1 MAEEYTLKVGEAR
14 PSDVGRGIARVD
26 QAVIYNAGWQ
36 AGDVLSIAGK
46 KKTAALLLPGYP
58 EDTGTGIVR
67 LDGNIRRNAG
77 VSIDD
82 RVPVKVTKSAP
93 ASKVVF
99 APTVPLRITGGE
111 EYLRRLLDG
120 RVLTRGDVIEIS
132 VMGRKIE
139 LVATKITPAADAVI
153 MGDRTGIE
161 ISEKPAKEERAT
173 PRISYEDIGGLGP
186 EIKKIREMIELPMKH
201 PELFERL
208 GVEAPKGV
216 LLHGPP
222 GTGKTLLA
230 KALASETNSHFQTL
244 SGPEIMSKYYG
255 ESEERLREIFKE
267 AEQEAPSIIFIDEID
282 SIAPKREEVT
292 GEVERRIV
300 AQLLAV
306 MDGLESRGKVVVIGA
321 TNRPDALD
329 PALRR
334 PGRFDREIE
343 IGVPNREARLEVLQI
358 HARGM
363 PLAEDVNLE
372 KLADIT
378 HGFVGADLAALARE
392 AGMRAL
398 RRIVPELDLDVESIP
413 VEILNK
419 IVVVNEDFVD
429 ALRELEPSAMR
440 EVLVESPNVRWD
452 DIGGLAEVKQEL
464 MEAVEWPLAYP
475 KLFSHMAASPPK
487 GIMLYGPPGTG
498 KTLMAKAVATESQA
512 NFISIKGPEFL
523 SKWVGESERAVRE
536 TFRKARQA
544 APTVLF
550 FDEMDAIAPARGGG
564 TSDSHVTER
573 VISQILSEMD
583 GLEALHNVVVIA
595 ATNRPDIIDPA
606 LLRPG
611 RFDRMVEIGMPNQ
624 EARLDI
630 LKIHTAKRPLAE
642 DVDLV
647 AISKRTDGYSG
658 ADLASVC
665 NEAVMLAIR
674 EYVLAGRPQED
685 EEIAKY
691 KIEAKHFESSR
702 SSREAG
708 AGAGLR
714 TGSRLISTRR
724 LRCWPKP
731 DMWFKEKM
739 GREEDSSETSF
750 LFRFHGNSE
759 RGSLDPRP
767 PSSSLVV

>member
-26 QAVIYNAGWQ
+26 QAVLYNAGWQ
-36 AGDVLSIAGK
+36 AGDVLSIKGK
-46 KKTAALLLPGYP
+46 KSTAALLLPGYP

-67 LDGNIRRNAG
+67 IDGNIRRNAG
-77 VSIDD
+77 ASIDD
-82 RVPVKVTKSAP
+82 RVPVKIIKSA
-93 ASKVVF
+93 AAGKVVF

-111 EYLRRLLDG
+111 EYLRRYLDG
-120 RVLTRGDVIEIS
+120 RVLSRGDVIEIS

-139 LVATKITPAADAVI
+139 LVATKISPASDAVI
-153 MGDRTGIE
+153 IGDRTGIE
-161 ISEKPAKEERAT
+161 ISEKPAKEERAI
-173 PRISYEDIGGLGP
+173 PRITYEDIGGLGP

-267 AEQEAPSIIFIDEID
+267 AEEEAPSIIFIDEID

-321 TNRPDALD
+321 TNRPDSLD

-363 PLAEDVNLE
+363 PLAEDVKLE

-512 NFISIKGPEFL
+512 NFISVKGPEFL
-523 SKWVGESERAVRE
+523 STWVGESERAVRE

-611 RFDRMVEIGMPNQ
+611 RFDRMIEIGMPDQ

-642 DVDLV
+642 DIDLV

-674 EYVLAGRPQED
+674 EYVLAGRPQEE

-691 KIEAKHFESSR
+691 RIEGKHFE
-702 SSREAG
+702 EA
-708 AGAGLR
+708 LKKV
-714 TGSRLISTRR
+714 
-724 LRCWPKP
+724 KP
-731 DMWFKEKM
+731 SKKEGYGKFA
-739 GREEDSSETSF
+739 EF
-750 LFRFHGNSE
+750 A
-759 RGSLDPRP
+759 
-767 PSSSLVV
+767 

>member
-26 QAVIYNAGWQ
+26 QAVLYNAGWQ
-36 AGDVLSIAGK
+36 AGDVLSITGK
-46 KKTAALLLPGYP
+46 KNTAALLLPGYP
-58 EDTGTGIVR
+58 EDTGTGVVR
-67 LDGNIRRNAG
+67 IDGNIRRNAG

-82 RVPVKVTKSAP
+82 RVPVSIIKSA
-93 ASKVVF
+93 AAAKVVF

-111 EYLRRLLDG
+111 EYLRRYLDG

-139 LVATKITPAADAVI
+139 LVATKISPSAEAVI

-161 ISEKPAKEERAT
+161 ISEKPAKEEIAT
-173 PRISYEDIGGLGP
+173 PRITYEDIGGLGP

-255 ESEERLREIFKE
+255 ESEERLRGIFKE
-267 AEQEAPSIIFIDEID
+267 AEEEAPSIIFIDEID

-343 IGVPNREARLEVLQI
+343 IGVPNRESRLEVLQI

-363 PLAEDVNLE
+363 PLAEDVDLE

-378 HGFVGADLAALARE
+378 HGFVGADIAALARE

-398 RRIVPELDLDVESIP
+398 RRIVPELDLEVESIP

-419 IVVVNEDFVD
+419 IQVVNEDFVD

-452 DIGGLAEVKQEL
+452 DIGGLASVKQEL

-475 KLFSHMAASPPK
+475 QLFSHMAATPPK
-487 GIMLYGPPGTG
+487 GIMLFGPPGTG

-512 NFISIKGPEFL
+512 NFISVKGPEFL
-523 SKWVGESERAVRE
+523 SKWVGESEKAVRE

-550 FDEMDAIAPARGGG
+550 FDEMDSIAPARGGG

-583 GLEALHNVVVIA
+583 GLEALHNVVVVA

-611 RFDRMVEIGMPNQ
+611 RFDRMIEIGMPDQ
-624 EARLDI
+624 EARLEI
-630 LKIHTAKRPLAE
+630 LKIHTKKRPLAG
-642 DVDLV
+642 DVDLA
-647 AISKRTDGYSG
+647 AISKKTDGYSG
-658 ADLASVC
+658 ADLANVC

-674 EYVLAGRPQED
+674 EYVLAGKPQDE

-691 KIEAKHFESSR
+691 RIESRHFEEALKKALPSR
-702 SSREAG
+702 KERESYSRFAEI
-708 AGAGLR
+708 
-714 TGSRLISTRR
+714 T
-724 LRCWPKP
+724 
-731 DMWFKEKM
+731 
-739 GREEDSSETSF
+739 
-750 LFRFHGNSE
+750 
-759 RGSLDPRP
+759 
-767 PSSSLVV
+767 

>member
-26 QAVIYNAGWQ
+26 QAVLYNAGWQ
-36 AGDVLSIAGK
+36 AGDVLSITGK

-82 RVPVKVTKSAP
+82 RVPVKIIKSSHAG
-93 ASKVVF
+93 KVVF

-111 EYLRRLLDG
+111 EYLRRYLDG
-120 RVLTRGDVIEIS
+120 RVLTRGDIIEIS

-139 LVATKITPAADAVI
+139 LVATKITPTADAVI
-153 MGDRTGIE
+153 IGDRTGIE
-161 ISEKPAKEERAT
+161 ISEKPAKEERAI
-173 PRISYEDIGGLGP
+173 PRITYEDIGGLGP

-230 KALASETNSHFQTL
+230 RALASETNSHFQTL

-255 ESEERLREIFKE
+255 ESEQKLREIFKE
-267 AEQEAPSIIFIDEID
+267 AEDEAPSIIFIDEID

-292 GEVERRIV
+292 GEVERRVV

-329 PALRR
+329 QALRR

-343 IGVPNREARLEVLQI
+343 IGVPNRASRFEVLQI
-358 HARGM
+358 HTRGM

-378 HGFVGADLAALARE
+378 HGFVGADIAALARE

-398 RRIVPELDLDVESIP
+398 RRVVPEMDLEVESIP
-413 VEILNK
+413 VDILNK
-419 IVVVNEDFVD
+419 IEVVNEDFVD

-440 EVLVESPNVRWD
+440 EVLVESPNVHWE
-452 DIGGLAEVKQEL
+452 DIGGLKDVKQEL
-464 MEAVEWPLAYP
+464 MESVEWPLAYP
-475 KLFSHMAASPPK
+475 KLFSHMAATPPK

-512 NFISIKGPEFL
+512 NFISVKGPEFL
-523 SKWVGESERAVRE
+523 SKWVGESERAVRDI
-536 TFRKARQA
+536 FRKARQA

-550 FDEMDAIAPARGGG
+550 FDEMDSIAPARGGG

-573 VISQILSEMD
+573 MISQILSEMD

-611 RFDRMVEIGMPNQ
+611 RFDRMIEIGMPDQ

-630 LKIHTAKRPLAE
+630 LKIHTANRPLAD

-658 ADLASVC
+658 AEIAAVC

-674 EYVLAGRPQED
+674 EYVLSGKPQDD
-685 EEIAKY
+685 EEIEKY
-691 KIEAKHFESSR
+691 KIEGKYFD
-702 SSREAG
+702 EA
-708 AGAGLR
+708 LKKV
-714 TGSRLISTRR
+714 
-724 LRCWPKP
+724 KP
-731 DMWFKEKM
+731 SKKERDVYSKFA
-739 GREEDSSETSF
+739 EIA
-750 LFRFHGNSE
+750 
-759 RGSLDPRP
+759 
-767 PSSSLVV
+767 

>member
-26 QAVIYNAGWQ
+26 QAILYNAGWL
-36 AGDVLSIAGK
+36 AGDVLGIVGK

-82 RVPVKVTKSAP
+82 RIPVKIIKSAP
-93 ASKVVF
+93 AAGKVVF

-111 EYLRRLLDG
+111 EYLRRYLDG
-120 RVLTRGDVIEIS
+120 RVLTKGDVIEIS

-139 LVATKITPAADAVI
+139 LVATKISPAADAVI
-153 MGDRTGIE
+153 IGDRTGIE
-161 ISEKPAKEERAT
+161 VSEKPAKEERAI
-173 PRISYEDIGGLGP
+173 PRITYEDIGGLGP

-255 ESEERLREIFKE
+255 ESEEKLREIFKE
-267 AEQEAPSIIFIDEID
+267 AEEEAPSIIFIDEID

-329 PALRR
+329 QALRR

-343 IGVPNREARLEVLQI
+343 IGVPNREARFEVLQI

-363 PLAEDVNLE
+363 PLTEDVNLE

-378 HGFVGADLAALARE
+378 HGFVGADIAALARE

-419 IVVVNEDFVD
+419 IEVENEDFVD

-440 EVLVESPNVRWD
+440 EVLVESPNVHWD
-452 DIGGLAEVKQEL
+452 DIGGLKDVKQEL
-464 MEAVEWPLAYP
+464 MESVEWPLAYP

-523 SKWVGESERAVRE
+523 SKWVGESERAVRDI
-536 TFRKARQA
+536 FRKARQA

-550 FDEMDAIAPARGGG
+550 FDEMDSIAPARGSGS
-564 TSDSHVTER
+564 SDSHVTER
-573 VISQILSEMD
+573 MISQILSEMD
-583 GLEALHNVVVIA
+583 GLESLHNVVVIA

-611 RFDRMVEIGMPNQ
+611 RFDRMVEIGMPDQ

-630 LKIHTAKRPLAE
+630 LKIHTEKRPLAE
-642 DVDLV
+642 NVDLV

-658 ADLASVC
+658 ADLAAVC

-674 EYVLAGRPQED
+674 EYVLAGKSQED
-685 EEIAKY
+685 EEIEKDR
-691 KIEAKHFESSR
+691 IEMKHFEEALKKVLPSR
-702 SSREAG
+702 
-708 AGAGLR
+708 
-714 TGSRLISTRR
+714 
-724 LRCWPKP
+724 
-731 DMWFKEKM
+731 KERDTYSKFA
-739 GREEDSSETSF
+739 E
-750 LFRFHGNSE
+750 
-759 RGSLDPRP
+759 
-767 PSSSLVV
+767 VA

>member
-26 QAVIYNAGWQ
+26 QAVLYSGGWQ
-36 AGDVLSIAGK
+36 AGDVLSITGK
-46 KKTAALLLPGYP
+46 KNTAALLLPGYP

-67 LDGNIRRNAG
+67 IDGNIRRNAG

-82 RVPVKVTKSAP
+82 RVPVKIIKSA
-93 ASKVVF
+93 AAAKVVF

-111 EYLRRLLDG
+111 EYLRRYLDG

-139 LVATKITPAADAVI
+139 LVATKISPSVEAVI
-153 MGDRTGIE
+153 MGDRTAIE

-173 PRISYEDIGGLGP
+173 PRITYEDIGGLGP

-255 ESEERLREIFKE
+255 ESEERLRDIFKE
-267 AEQEAPSIIFIDEID
+267 AEEEAPSIIFIDEID

-343 IGVPNREARLEVLQI
+343 IGVPNRESRLEVLQI

-363 PLAEDVNLE
+363 PLAEDVDLE

-378 HGFVGADLAALARE
+378 HGFVGADIAALARE

-398 RRIVPELDLDVESIP
+398 RRIVPELDLEVESIP

-419 IVVVNEDFVD
+419 IQVVNEDFVD
-429 ALRELEPSAMR
+429 ALRELSPSAMR
-440 EVLVESPNVRWD
+440 EVLVESPNVHWD
-452 DIGGLAEVKQEL
+452 EIGGLANVKQEL

-475 KLFSHMAASPPK
+475 KLFSHMAATPPK

-512 NFISIKGPEFL
+512 NFISVKGPEFL
-523 SKWVGESERAVRE
+523 SKWVGESEKAVRE

-550 FDEMDAIAPARGGG
+550 FDEMDSIAPARGGG

-583 GLEALHNVVVIA
+583 GLESLHNVVVIA

-611 RFDRMVEIGMPNQ
+611 RFDRMVEIGMPDQ
-624 EARLDI
+624 EARLEI
-630 LKIHTAKRPLAE
+630 LKIHTKKRPLAE
-642 DVDLV
+642 DVDLA

-658 ADLASVC
+658 ADLANVC

-674 EYVLAGRPQED
+674 EYVLAGKPQED

-691 KIEAKHFESSR
+691 RIEGRHFEEALKKVLPSR
-702 SSREAG
+702 KEREGYSRFAEIA
-708 AGAGLR
+708 
-714 TGSRLISTRR
+714 
-724 LRCWPKP
+724 
-731 DMWFKEKM
+731 
-739 GREEDSSETSF
+739 
-750 LFRFHGNSE
+750 
-759 RGSLDPRP
+759 
-767 PSSSLVV
+767 